1 MSTPT
6 APTYFTVVAD
16 YKSVVVDILSD
27 PDFDPQLGPISAR
40 VTFTPIIDEGSVLA
54 ATTALPRPTGFI
66 AAPIV
71 GRIDTDGKLKLRVDP
86 DGVRLDLASRS
97 AFPPSG
103 VIGRIYHA
111 IDNSTYWQWTGT
123 KYIETYSYTPIRL
136 LANTALLELSGP
148 LFYRVEFS
156 EVVLN
161 GKPGVINPFTFQ
173 APTSDIELN
182 LIGVGNAPGQPASGI
197 TKIAPGGVRL
207 NSSGQIVFTFG
218 GVDIPDP
225 LTLTTT
231 SVAGPAGPTGPAGPK
246 GDKGDQ
252 GPKGDPATSA
262 ATAGDVASI
271 VSSAPQATTPADPD
285 LFTFAKSPTVL
296 QRLSWASLKAAILAW
311 FGPVTATLSNKTL
324 GAGTTYQNP
333 AGGTA
338 FALGGTNAPGHLLF
352 TTAPEGG
359 AAGVR
364 TEGATNLDIV
374 LIPGGGTPGNPSA
387 PGGRLIVNAG
397 KTGHDSILLSNG
409 VDAAVDWNFVTK
421 GAGQVKA
428 NGAPIVTT
436 TGAQSLSN
444 KTLVSPTLSGG
455 PVVNG
460 AKLGG
465 RVAVPATAT
474 TASLPGNWAA
484 DANFMYAYTGDGAT
498 HSWVR
503 SAAATW

>member
-136 LANTALLELSGP
+136 LANTALLQLSGP

-252 GPKGDPATSA
+252 GPKGDPAGSA
-262 ATAGDVASI
+262 ATAKDVASI

-311 FGPVTATLSNKTL
+311 FGPVTATLSNKNLSAASNVFPTSLVTL
-324 GAGTTYQNP
+324 
-333 AGGTA
+333 
-338 FALGGTNAPGHLLF
+338 
-352 TTAPEGG
+352 
-359 AAGVR
+359 
-364 TEGATNLDIV
+364 
-374 LIPGGGTPGNPSA
+374 
-387 PGGRLIVNAG
+387 
-397 KTGHDSILLSNG
+397 
-409 VDAAVDWNFVTK
+409 
-421 GAGQVKA
+421 
-428 NGAPIVTT
+428 
-436 TGAQSLSN
+436 TGAQSLSK
-444 KTLVSPTLSGG
+444 KTLVSPTITGPTISSGTDANVLLKVDGTPADVAMYLAAKGSGTVGFRNANSFLAVLTG
-455 PVVNG
+455 PVGSNSNFQFSCGTTTKPAEILVTGNQPTDTFPGLSIRTQVGAVGSSVTVPVTING
-460 AKLGG
+460 QPAG
-465 RVAVPATAT
+465 RKVPAPATAT
-474 TASLPGNWAA
+474 AQGQPGDWAA
-484 DANFMYAYTGDGAT
+484 DATHIYAYTGDGTT

-503 SAAATW
+503 SAAAAW

>member
-40 VTFTPIIDEGSVLA
+40 VTFTPIIDEGAVLA

-103 VIGRIYHA
+103 VVGRIYHA
-111 IDNSTYWQWTGT
+111 IYNNTYWQWTGT

-136 LANTALLELSGP
+136 LAGTALLQLSGP

-252 GPKGDPATSA
+252 GPKGDATHA
-262 ATAGDVASI
+262 ATAKDVASI
-271 VSSAPQATTPADPD
+271 VSSATQATTPVDTD
-285 LFTFAKSPTVL
+285 LFTFAKSSTVL
-296 QRLSWASLKAAILAW
+296 QKLSWANLKAAILAW
-311 FGPVTATLSNKTL
+311 FGPVKATLSNKTL
-324 GAGTTYQNP
+324 
-333 AGGTA
+333 
-338 FALGGTNAPGHLLF
+338 
-352 TTAPEGG
+352 
-359 AAGVR
+359 V
-364 TEGATNLDIV
+364 
-374 LIPGGGTPGNPSA
+374 
-387 PGGRLIVNAG
+387 
-397 KTGHDSILLSNG
+397 
-409 VDAAVDWNFVTK
+409 
-421 GAGQVKA
+421 
-428 NGAPIVTT
+428 
-436 TGAQSLSN
+436 
-444 KTLVSPTLSGG
+444 
-455 PVVNG
+455 
-460 AKLGG
+460 
-465 RVAVPATAT
+465 
-474 TASLPGNWAA
+474 
-484 DANFMYAYTGDGAT
+484 
-498 HSWVR
+498 
-503 SAAATW
+503 

>member
-40 VTFTPIIDEGSVLA
+40 VTFTPILDEGSVLA
-54 ATTALPRPTGFI
+54 ATGALPRPTGFI

-111 IDNSTYWQWTGT
+111 IDNNTYWQWTGT

-136 LANTALLELSGP
+136 LADTALLELSGP

-262 ATAGDVASI
+262 ATAGDVALI
-271 VSSAPQATTPADPD
+271 VSSAPQAATPADPD

-311 FGPVTATLSNKTL
+311 FGPVTATLSNK
-324 GAGTTYQNP
+324 
-333 AGGTA
+333 
-338 FALGGTNAPGHLLF
+338 
-352 TTAPEGG
+352 
-359 AAGVR
+359 
-364 TEGATNLDIV
+364 NL
-374 LIPGGGTPGNPSA
+374 
-387 PGGRLIVNAG
+387 
-397 KTGHDSILLSNG
+397 
-409 VDAAVDWNFVTK
+409 
-421 GAGQVKA
+421 
-428 NGAPIVTT
+428 
-436 TGAQSLSN
+436 
-444 KTLVSPTLSGG
+444 
-455 PVVNG
+455 
-460 AKLGG
+460 
-465 RVAVPATAT
+465 
-474 TASLPGNWAA
+474 
-484 DANFMYAYTGDGAT
+484 
-498 HSWVR
+498 
-503 SAAATW
+503 SAASNVFPT